1 MSSGDRWAQA
11 PGGQGEIYHPQC
23 AQGVLSGVLHP
34 RLLLATAKCFPPH
47 AGSITPDPTTLDPT
61 APGPTTPGTS
71 AAASASS
78 VPITPATAVR
88 ASPASAIN
96 HQPTPQ
102 ANSEDTGSVESP
114 AAGLSYIPGAG
125 VHTDVDSTENVR
137 VRKYSAT
144 RVPATNPESTHFQ
157 CKEHGN
163 DSCSVSVSPVR
174 LKAISDG
181 DTADSATDAT
191 ATHILATSTVNDVT
205 CEAPGALRASVP
217 CSLGTGKRSAVIYD
231 CGCRPASAPS
241 GSESSKVP
249 VSLGKRF
256 LHRTPKW
263 LHQRLLHRVERTPSS
278 SPCQSPT
285 TSHHNPTLYS
295 STTECPSNIIHSP
308 ASGHHCTA
316 EGQNLARSCHCPA
329 LNNLNS
335 SCDCRNDIKTCDN
348 YIRDSSSSGSGNGSS
363 TGSSSVE
370 LGDSKSETS
379 IRSRTASHS
388 FSRTSSLYS
397 TDYEDVFTVD
407 NRCSSGSSG
416 SCCSSYVGDRSG
428 KYFDFEEKSGS
439 PVLLRYQ
446 RPIYNQFDIS
456 SWSSVS
462 GEAKHERVGKINTI
476 VEDKSVMA
484 ESRNS
489 KSNNSTVKLNSLT
502 RSSSL
507 ASMRHLLRSRSKKKH
522 RETFR
527 VSQSASLSP
536 PLNRRSLKEIHLG
549 RLIRQNRVSF
559 CSDSNLLLIEDQLS
573 QSDSSGS
580 SSPDAELPLPAV
592 YNSPIRLPKARLA
605 GRSQGV
611 PSLLGI
617 LMETTQDMAITT
629 NSPYG
634 TGLFFDAGS
643 CLPPV
648 EEHHFR
654 KAINSEVEIQCEN
667 GERRVL
673 RSTCDWN
680 EGAINGDHLWCP
692 TSASGDF
699 CYVGED
705 FCCKSGARMKCSAC
719 KIIAH
724 TGCIAALV
732 ERVKFP
738 CKPTF
743 RDVGPRQY
751 REQTATHHHW
761 VHRRSQKG
769 KCKQCGK
776 GFQSKLLFGS
786 KEIVAISCSW
796 CKSAYHNKE
805 SCFNISKIEET
816 CSLGLH
822 TSIIVPPSWIVKL
835 PRRGSFKSSLR
846 KSPKKRASNKRKS
859 RDKQNDKETRPFAIK
874 PIPNANIKP
883 LIVFINPKS
892 GGNQG
897 AKLMQKFQWL
907 LNPRQVFDLTQG
919 GPKAGLEMFRKV
931 SNLRVLACGGDGTV
945 GWVLSVLDQLNFQPP
960 PAVAVLPLGTGN
972 DLARSLG
979 WGGGYTDEPIS
990 KILCNIADGEVVHLD
1005 RWRVDVV
1012 KNEEYEPTEE
1022 GRDTL
1027 PLSVV
1032 NNYFS
1037 FGVDAHIALEFHEAR
1052 EANPQKFNSRLR
1064 NKMFYGQAGGK
1075 DLLQRKWKDLSD
1087 NCTLECDGK
1096 DMTPILKEN
1105 KVHAV
1110 VFLNIP
1116 SYGSGTH
1123 PWNRSSGVEQH
1134 TDDGIIEVIGL
1145 TTYQMPLL
1153 QAGGHG
1159 TTICQCKRA
1168 RIITRKTIPMQ
1179 VDGEAARVNPSII
1192 ELTHLNKASM
1202 VTKKKAKSVTMPHLE
1217 QLRLQ
1222 VSRITMYDYEQHHYD
1237 KEKLRSASS
1246 SIGVIMS
1253 DQDAD
1258 LEQVRKHINRMMEDA
1273 SNKGRSARPLS
1284 ESWCFLD
1291 SCTAERFFRIDRAQE
1306 HLHYVTDICTED
1318 LFVLDPE
1325 LTDPTSVSSG
1335 AIVRA
1340 DVSVDN
1346 DIDHS
1351 ERMAMVSDSDSGV
1364 GGTDAEQRNPTSA
1377 LTASQDSSDT
1387 GEEEA
1392 LEARVPS
1399 LHERVFGPEYYP
1411 PSHLLEKNS
1420 DGIIKAAKQG
1430 DLKMLKDL
1438 HSQGYSL
1445 LSIDGHGQTALHFGA
1460 RHGHKDIVRYLIA
1473 SAPPSILDMVD
1484 TERGQTALHQAAH
1497 NRRRTVCC
1505 MLVAAGASLTIRDLQ
1520 GNTPRA
1526 LAQRAD
1532 DQELAAYLESQE
1544 KFSQPNSS
1552 NLNYVD

>member
-1 MSSGDRWAQA
+1 MKRK
-11 PGGQGEIYHPQC
+11 ENEEKE
-23 AQGVLSGVLHP
+23 GVLLQGS
-34 RLLLATAKCFPPH
+34 RSLL
-47 AGSITPDPTTLDPT
+47 
-61 APGPTTPGTS
+61 TS
-71 AAASASS
+71 D
-78 VPITPATAVR
+78 
-88 ASPASAIN
+88 
-96 HQPTPQ
+96 
-102 ANSEDTGSVESP
+102 E
-114 AAGLSYIPGAG
+114 
-125 VHTDVDSTENVR
+125 
-137 VRKYSAT
+137 
-144 RVPATNPESTHFQ
+144 
-157 CKEHGN
+157 
-163 DSCSVSVSPVR
+163 
-174 LKAISDG
+174 
-181 DTADSATDAT
+181 ADSAALPRCHHSSAVSRGHPALYRTSSFPSEKCSLQESCSSDRLTLRTSRGQLSVRGPRWLANRRLYGPNSVHRPPRLSRHFST
-191 ATHILATSTVNDVT
+191 RSRSPSLSVNFESETKGWPFSPWTVSFGAPGLSENPKTPKRPNGANRSGVFDTKEAPRRHGRSSFKATSRRPGSMVASITGTHQKYEMGGVEGAVVGEEAAEHPKLVRYIGQPSRLSPARNPSWRNDQLKEPTKNV
-205 CEAPGALRASVP
+205 PGPEDQKSGSAKVDRSQSMANRLRASLRWRKP
-217 CSLGTGKRSAVIYD
+217 RTGEAQAGLRRTALRRSTTTVSDHMKTALTIL
-231 CGCRPASAPS
+231 PTAASFPTLATTASSPPPS
-241 GSESSKVP
+241 PSKDTKGPEESVFHAQEKPVKTEQNSSK
-249 VSLGKRF
+249 
-256 LHRTPKW
+256 
-263 LHQRLLHRVERTPSS
+263 Q
-278 SPCQSPT
+278 QQ
-285 TSHHNPTLYS
+285 HHHHH
-295 STTECPSNIIHSP
+295 HS
-308 ASGHHCTA
+308 
-316 EGQNLARSCHCPA
+316 
-329 LNNLNS
+329 
-335 SCDCRNDIKTCDN
+335 
-348 YIRDSSSSGSGNGSS
+348 
-363 TGSSSVE
+363 
-370 LGDSKSETS
+370 
-379 IRSRTASHS
+379 
-388 FSRTSSLYS
+388 
-397 TDYEDVFTVD
+397 
-407 NRCSSGSSG
+407 
-416 SCCSSYVGDRSG
+416 
-428 KYFDFEEKSGS
+428 
-439 PVLLRYQ
+439 
-446 RPIYNQFDIS
+446 
-456 SWSSVS
+456 
-462 GEAKHERVGKINTI
+462 
-476 VEDKSVMA
+476 
-484 ESRNS
+484 
-489 KSNNSTVKLNSLT
+489 
-502 RSSSL
+502 
-507 ASMRHLLRSRSKKKH
+507 
-522 RETFR
+522 
-527 VSQSASLSP
+527 
-536 PLNRRSLKEIHLG
+536 
-549 RLIRQNRVSF
+549 
-559 CSDSNLLLIEDQLS
+559 
-573 QSDSSGS
+573 
-580 SSPDAELPLPAV
+580 
-592 YNSPIRLPKARLA
+592 
-605 GRSQGV
+605 
-611 PSLLGI
+611 
-617 LMETTQDMAITT
+617 
-629 NSPYG
+629 
-634 TGLFFDAGS
+634 
-643 CLPPV
+643 
-648 EEHHFR
+648 R

-705 FCCKSGARMKCSAC
+705 YCCKSGARMKCSAC

-732 ERVKFP
+732 EKVKFP

-761 VHRRSQKG
+761 VHRRNQKG

-816 CSLGLH
+816 CSLGIH
-822 TSIIVPPSWIVKL
+822 QSIIVPPSWIVKL

-846 KSPKKRASNKRKS
+846 KSPKKRSSTKRKS
-859 RDKQNDKETRPFAIK
+859 RDKNDKDTRPFAIK
-874 PIPNANIKP
+874 PIPSVNIKP

-931 SNLRVLACGGDGTV
+931 TNLRVLACGGDGTV

-972 DLARSLG
+972 DLARALG

-1005 RWRVDVV
+1005 RWRVDVT
-1012 KNEEYEPTEE
+1012 KNEDFEPTEE

-1123 PWNRSSGVEQH
+1123 PWNRSSGIEQQ

-1159 TTICQCKRA
+1159 TTICQCKQA
-1168 RIITRKTIPMQ
+1168 RIITKKTIPMQ

-1202 VTKKKAKSVTMPHLE
+1202 VTKKKAKSVTIPHLE

-1222 VSRITMYDYEQHHYD
+1222 VSRITMFDYEQHHYD
-1237 KEKLRSASS
+1237 KEKLRANST
-1246 SIGVIMS
+1246 SIGLIMI

-1258 LEQVRKHINRMMEDA
+1258 LEQVRKHINRMMEETT
-1273 SNKGRSARPLS
+1273 NRSRPSKPLS
-1284 ESWCFLD
+1284 ESWCFVD

-1325 LTDPTSVSSG
+1325 LTDPTNVG
-1335 AIVRA
+1335 GVRG

-1351 ERMAMVSDSDSGV
+1351 ERLAMVSDSDSGV
-1364 GGTDAEQRNPTSA
+1364 GGNEADHRIPPSA
-1377 LTASQDSSDT
+1377 LTTRQDSSDA
-1387 GEEEA
+1387 GEEEVA
-1392 LEARVPS
+1392 HS
-1399 LHERVFGPEYYP
+1399 LHDRVFGPEYFP

-1445 LSIDGHGQTALHFGA
+1445 LSIDSHGQTALHFGA
-1460 RHGHKDIVRYLIA
+1460 RHGFKDIVRYLIA
-1473 SAPPSILDMVD
+1473 SAPASILDMVD
-1484 TERGQTALHQAAH
+1484 NERGQTALHQAAQ

-1526 LAQRAD
+1526 LAQHAD

-1544 KFSQPNSS
+1544 QFQNMVHED
-1552 NLNYVD
+1552 LETTV

>member
-1 MSSGDRWAQA
+1 MNIAKLRHTLMRSRTPTGAEMKQQNSLEV
-11 PGGQGEIYHPQC
+11 PPQ
-23 AQGVLSGVLHP
+23 V
-34 RLLLATAKCFPPH
+34 R
-47 AGSITPDPTTLDPT
+47 
-61 APGPTTPGTS
+61 
-71 AAASASS
+71 SASFDEM
-78 VPITPATAVR
+78 
-88 ASPASAIN
+88 
-96 HQPTPQ
+96 Q
-102 ANSEDTGSVESP
+102 
-114 AAGLSYIPGAG
+114 
-125 VHTDVDSTENVR
+125 
-137 VRKYSAT
+137 
-144 RVPATNPESTHFQ
+144 
-157 CKEHGN
+157 
-163 DSCSVSVSPVR
+163 
-174 LKAISDG
+174 LK
-181 DTADSATDAT
+181 
-191 ATHILATSTVNDVT
+191 
-205 CEAPGALRASVP
+205 
-217 CSLGTGKRSAVIYD
+217 
-231 CGCRPASAPS
+231 PS
-241 GSESSKVP
+241 RRESS
-249 VSLGKRF
+249 S
-256 LHRTPKW
+256 
-263 LHQRLLHRVERTPSS
+263 SS
-278 SPCQSPT
+278 SPAERQSFLLRVPYLGPKR
-285 TSHHNPTLYS
+285 SKS
-295 STTECPSNIIHSP
+295 FD
-308 ASGHHCTA
+308 SGCGDVDDT
-316 EGQNLARSCHCPA
+316 
-329 LNNLNS
+329 
-335 SCDCRNDIKTCDN
+335 
-348 YIRDSSSSGSGNGSS
+348 DSSSRKKTSRPSSLDKSSQQCVHCIYLEELARRFGGGPRRISYNTSLDMVSSLDSSREEVEDEDDDWDDDDSSSDELHEVICGIKVTLSPNSPSSASPTQEEAPLPAAPPRTKPASPKLERQPAVFCMNTSAELSSQENSFDLSDGGYSHHGSYLYL
-363 TGSSSVE
+363 GSSSEYGDGEQGGEAAAPVGEVAVPGGERPREGVTDVFLEVPARRDRAASLDISFASFPKPEE
-370 LGDSKSETS
+370 LSKS
-379 IRSRTASHS
+379 
-388 FSRTSSLYS
+388 
-397 TDYEDVFTVD
+397 
-407 NRCSSGSSG
+407 
-416 SCCSSYVGDRSG
+416 
-428 KYFDFEEKSGS
+428 S
-439 PVLLRYQ
+439 PA
-446 RPIYNQFDIS
+446 
-456 SWSSVS
+456 
-462 GEAKHERVGKINTI
+462 G
-476 VEDKSVMA
+476 
-484 ESRNS
+484 
-489 KSNNSTVKLNSLT
+489 LT
-502 RSSSL
+502 RSCSL
-507 ASMRHLLRSRSKKKH
+507 EPPKALRSKS
-522 RETFR
+522 
-527 VSQSASLSP
+527 
-536 PLNRRSLKEIHLG
+536 ID
-549 RLIRQNRVSF
+549 I
-559 CSDSNLLLIEDQLS
+559 
-573 QSDSSGS
+573 
-580 SSPDAELPLPAV
+580 ELPTEEDGDYKV
-592 YNSPIRLPKARLA
+592 VVTSPKSAK
-605 GRSQGV
+605 
-611 PSLLGI
+611 
-617 LMETTQDMAITT
+617 
-629 NSPYG
+629 
-634 TGLFFDAGS
+634 
-643 CLPPV
+643 
-648 EEHHFR
+648 

-705 FCCKSGARMKCSAC
+705 YCCKSGARMKCSAC

-732 ERVKFP
+732 EKVKFP

-761 VHRRSQKG
+761 VHRRNQKG

-816 CSLGLH
+816 CSLGIH
-822 TSIIVPPSWIVKL
+822 QSIIVPPSWIVKL

-846 KSPKKRASNKRKS
+846 KSPKKRSSTKRKS
-859 RDKQNDKETRPFAIK
+859 RDKVSNDKDTRPFAIK
-874 PIPNANIKP
+874 PIPSVNIKP

-931 SNLRVLACGGDGTV
+931 TNLRVLACGGDGTV

-972 DLARSLG
+972 DLARALG

-1005 RWRVDVV
+1005 RWRVDVT
-1012 KNEEYEPTEE
+1012 KNEDFEPTEE

-1123 PWNRSSGVEQH
+1123 PWNRSSGIEQQ

-1159 TTICQCKRA
+1159 TTICQCKQA
-1168 RIITRKTIPMQ
+1168 RIITKKTIPMQ

-1202 VTKKKAKSVTMPHLE
+1202 VTKKKAKSVTIPHLE

-1222 VSRITMYDYEQHHYD
+1222 VSRITMFDYEQHHYD
-1237 KEKLRSASS
+1237 KEKLRANST
-1246 SIGVIMS
+1246 SIGLIMI

-1258 LEQVRKHINRMMEDA
+1258 LEQVRKHINRMMEETT
-1273 SNKGRSARPLS
+1273 NRSRPSKPLS
-1284 ESWCFLD
+1284 ESWCFVD

-1325 LTDPTSVSSG
+1325 LTDPT
-1335 AIVRA
+1335 
-1340 DVSVDN
+1340 N
-1346 DIDHS
+1346 
-1351 ERMAMVSDSDSGV
+1351 V
-1364 GGTDAEQRNPTSA
+1364 GGVRGD
-1377 LTASQDSSDT
+1377 
-1387 GEEEA
+1387 
-1392 LEARVPS
+1392 V
-1399 LHERVFGPEYYP
+1399 
-1411 PSHLLEKNS
+1411 SHLLEKNS

-1445 LSIDGHGQTALHFGA
+1445 LSIDSHGQTALHFGA
-1460 RHGHKDIVRYLIA
+1460 RHGFKDIVRYLIA
-1473 SAPPSILDMVD
+1473 SAPASILDMVD
-1484 TERGQTALHQAAH
+1484 NERGQTALHQAAQ

-1526 LAQRAD
+1526 LAQHAD

-1544 KFSQPNSS
+1544 QFQNMVHED
-1552 NLNYVD
+1552 LETTV

>member
-1 MSSGDRWAQA
+1 MNIAKLRHTLMRSRTPTGAEMKQQNSLEV
-11 PGGQGEIYHPQC
+11 PPQ
-23 AQGVLSGVLHP
+23 V
-34 RLLLATAKCFPPH
+34 R
-47 AGSITPDPTTLDPT
+47 
-61 APGPTTPGTS
+61 
-71 AAASASS
+71 SASFDEM
-78 VPITPATAVR
+78 
-88 ASPASAIN
+88 
-96 HQPTPQ
+96 Q
-102 ANSEDTGSVESP
+102 
-114 AAGLSYIPGAG
+114 
-125 VHTDVDSTENVR
+125 
-137 VRKYSAT
+137 
-144 RVPATNPESTHFQ
+144 
-157 CKEHGN
+157 
-163 DSCSVSVSPVR
+163 
-174 LKAISDG
+174 LK
-181 DTADSATDAT
+181 
-191 ATHILATSTVNDVT
+191 
-205 CEAPGALRASVP
+205 
-217 CSLGTGKRSAVIYD
+217 
-231 CGCRPASAPS
+231 PS
-241 GSESSKVP
+241 RRESS
-249 VSLGKRF
+249 S
-256 LHRTPKW
+256 
-263 LHQRLLHRVERTPSS
+263 SS
-278 SPCQSPT
+278 SPAERQSFLLRVPYLGPKR
-285 TSHHNPTLYS
+285 SKS
-295 STTECPSNIIHSP
+295 FD
-308 ASGHHCTA
+308 SGCGDVDDT
-316 EGQNLARSCHCPA
+316 
-329 LNNLNS
+329 
-335 SCDCRNDIKTCDN
+335 
-348 YIRDSSSSGSGNGSS
+348 DSSSRKKTSRPSSLDKSSQQCVHCIYLEELARRFGGGPRRISYNTSLDMVSSLDSSREEVEDEDDDWDDDDSSSDELHEVICGIKVTLSPNSPSSASPTQEEAPLPAAPPRTKPASPKLERQPAVFCMNTSAELSSQENSFDLSDGGYSHHGSYLYL
-363 TGSSSVE
+363 GSSSEYGDGEQGGEAAAPVGEVAVPGGERPREGVTDVFLEVPARRDRAASLDISFASFPKPEE
-370 LGDSKSETS
+370 LSKS
-379 IRSRTASHS
+379 
-388 FSRTSSLYS
+388 
-397 TDYEDVFTVD
+397 
-407 NRCSSGSSG
+407 
-416 SCCSSYVGDRSG
+416 
-428 KYFDFEEKSGS
+428 S
-439 PVLLRYQ
+439 PA
-446 RPIYNQFDIS
+446 
-456 SWSSVS
+456 
-462 GEAKHERVGKINTI
+462 G
-476 VEDKSVMA
+476 
-484 ESRNS
+484 
-489 KSNNSTVKLNSLT
+489 LT
-502 RSSSL
+502 RSCSL
-507 ASMRHLLRSRSKKKH
+507 EPPKALRSKS
-522 RETFR
+522 
-527 VSQSASLSP
+527 
-536 PLNRRSLKEIHLG
+536 ID
-549 RLIRQNRVSF
+549 I
-559 CSDSNLLLIEDQLS
+559 
-573 QSDSSGS
+573 
-580 SSPDAELPLPAV
+580 ELPTEEDGDYKV
-592 YNSPIRLPKARLA
+592 VVTSPKSAK
-605 GRSQGV
+605 
-611 PSLLGI
+611 
-617 LMETTQDMAITT
+617 
-629 NSPYG
+629 
-634 TGLFFDAGS
+634 
-643 CLPPV
+643 
-648 EEHHFR
+648 

-705 FCCKSGARMKCSAC
+705 YCCKSGARMKCSAC

-732 ERVKFP
+732 EKVKFP

-761 VHRRSQKG
+761 VHRRNQKG

-816 CSLGLH
+816 CSLGIH
-822 TSIIVPPSWIVKL
+822 QSIIVPPSWIVKL

-846 KSPKKRASNKRKS
+846 KSPKKRSSTKRKS
-859 RDKQNDKETRPFAIK
+859 RDKNDKDTRPFAIK
-874 PIPNANIKP
+874 PIPSVNIKP

-931 SNLRVLACGGDGTV
+931 TNLRVLACGGDGTV

-972 DLARSLG
+972 DLARALG

-1005 RWRVDVV
+1005 RWRVDVT
-1012 KNEEYEPTEE
+1012 KNEDFEPTEE

-1123 PWNRSSGVEQH
+1123 PWNRSSGIEQQ

-1159 TTICQCKRA
+1159 TTICQCKQA
-1168 RIITRKTIPMQ
+1168 RIITKKTIPMQ

-1202 VTKKKAKSVTMPHLE
+1202 VTKKKAKSVTIPHLE

-1222 VSRITMYDYEQHHYD
+1222 VSRITMFDYEQHHYD
-1237 KEKLRSASS
+1237 KEKLRANST
-1246 SIGVIMS
+1246 SIGLIMI

-1258 LEQVRKHINRMMEDA
+1258 LEQVRKHINRMMEETT
-1273 SNKGRSARPLS
+1273 NRSRPSKPLS
-1284 ESWCFLD
+1284 ESWCFVD

-1325 LTDPTSVSSG
+1325 LTDPTNVG
-1335 AIVRA
+1335 GVRG

-1351 ERMAMVSDSDSGV
+1351 ERLAMVSDSDSGV
-1364 GGTDAEQRNPTSA
+1364 GGNEADHRIPPSA
-1377 LTASQDSSDT
+1377 LTTRQDSSDA
-1387 GEEEA
+1387 GEEEVA
-1392 LEARVPS
+1392 HS
-1399 LHERVFGPEYYP
+1399 LHDRVFGPEYFP

-1445 LSIDGHGQTALHFGA
+1445 LSIDSHGQTALHFGA
-1460 RHGHKDIVRYLIA
+1460 RHGFKDIVRYLIA
-1473 SAPPSILDMVD
+1473 SAPASILDMVD
-1484 TERGQTALHQAAH
+1484 NERGQTALHQAAQ

-1526 LAQRAD
+1526 LAQHAD

-1544 KFSQPNSS
+1544 QFQNMVHED
-1552 NLNYVD
+1552 LETTV